1 MLGTL
6 ESRGAKVRR
15 SMGGRLVDN
24 QRLTLAKELLAEIPK
39 YKKLSIATG
48 YWDLPGFQIL
58 EEALEEYE
66 SIRLLIGQ
74 EPMPPQYA
82 QTRVDLE
89 NLDDTFPEWQF
100 QLGLEKLEQHAALR
114 SSAKKLRDWL
124 QSGKLQVKVFRGNF
138 LHAKAYIFGDFT
150 SHTALGFVGS
160 SNFTRRGLTENLE
173 LNYLEDDSQKVLFQ
187 PQNSNQ
193 PHGHLTWFNE
203 IWEDPKS
210 EDWNGKFQE
219 IIEGSPLGDLTN
231 SKYEMYIKSL
241 YELYENELVS
251 RVTGGNPLSE
261 ILYEFQMRNATLLM
275 RKLEANGVAMLA
287 DSVGLGKT
295 ITAGGVIKT
304 YIEERDAGRIYIIAP
319 ANLTEQWK
327 KELGKVFKLF
337 NGFQVISM
345 QDVNAIKQAREID
358 QHAPV
363 DLFVVDEAHNL
374 RSGAGSRFGELL
386 DWFTDNPDSHVL
398 MLTATPINNSLKDI
412 KNQIQLGAKGKLQSF
427 PVVYRGAD
435 KVEVIDFYEA
445 IDRLNSDIKRAVT
458 SGKVPD
464 YAKVNEVMRQGLRHF
479 MVRTTRRGIEKEFGG
494 LRASDGTL
502 LKFPKDELKPQ
513 GYKFTPELTQQL
525 VDLIENNAAVFEG
538 CEVSKLNVNWL
549 LDQTQRT
556 EHPLDFIKDKKAAFS
571 VSVAATP
578 FEAIF
583 QTILLLGFAPYK
595 SDIYKH
601 RFLHVDADKIKNFN
615 LSPSESFAIASQLSI
630 HNMLRVTFLK
640 RLESSQYALKI
651 SLENYRRK
659 LRKFQVI
666 LEETNQIARIKDMD
680 YVLDFFDENTGADAE
695 ELLDGGIELKP
706 ADPKIY
712 DVKQLRADLTRDL
725 EIINVAIQMC
735 EVLGSQDDKLES
747 FANLINELSKQNVAG
762 KKILVFSY
770 FSDTIEYLKAKLPQH
785 VTVSKFST
793 RAEFTVGKTK
803 AQIEELAKRFSPISK
818 DGSAVATS
826 QGELDFLFSTDVL
839 SEGQNLQDCGTIVN
853 FDLHWNPVRMIQ
865 RNGRINRIGSPFEKV
880 FIYNMHPDQNLN
892 EYLALVERLE
902 LKIEQIRHAV
912 GTDQSILGED
922 ANPMEFV
929 DIYDKDKANEAA
941 DRLEQ
946 DNDVLITEDEFIN
959 DLRYF
964 EENATSQDKRRV
976 KNISMGKWGYAPST
990 ALAHVGEFKALAL
1003 IRIQGAFQHSGQKF
1017 TNHLFV
1023 RAGEAFGVIET
1034 YKALSGLRVAA
1045 TENAKI
1051 RDTISLDRE
1060 EIAKKSVARAKIDAK
1075 KNKSFFPFTFT
1086 VNRALDAIHGSNPE
1100 LQLSEALRKIQTIQ
1114 TKKRA
1119 SKIIKAINK
1128 EIKSQS
1134 SLSPE
1139 MLSEVENFILYM
1151 GKFAVPKVTLED
1163 DSVQGVLY
1171 FAK

>member
-1 MLGTL
+1 
-6 ESRGAKVRR
+6 
-15 SMGGRLVDN
+15 MGGRLVDN
-24 QRLTLAKELLAEIPK
+24 QRLTLARELLAEIPK

-58 EEALEEYE
+58 EEALDGYE

-74 EPMPPQYA
+74 EPLPPQYVQQA
-82 QTRVDLE
+82 DLA
-89 NLDDTFPEWQF
+89 NLDDSFPERQF
-100 QLGLEKLEQHAALR
+100 QLGLEKLEQHVALR
-114 SSAKKLRDWL
+114 KSAKKLRDWL
-124 QSGKLQVKVFRGNF
+124 ETGKLEVKVFRGNF
-138 LHAKAYIFGDFT
+138 LHAKAYIFGDFNDN
-150 SHTALGFVGS
+150 SAVGFVGS

-187 PQNSNQ
+187 PQNPNQ

-203 IWEDPKS
+203 IWENPKS

-219 IIEGSPLGDLTN
+219 LIQNSPLGDLTN
-231 SKYEMYIKSL
+231 SQYEMYIKVL

-251 RVTGGNPLSE
+251 RLSGDNPLSE

-275 RKLEANGVAMLA
+275 RKLESNGVAMLA

-304 YIEERDAGRIYIIAP
+304 YIEDRDAGRIYIIAP
-319 ANLTEQWK
+319 ANLTDQWK

-345 QDVNAIKQAREID
+345 QDVNAIRQAREID

-386 DWFTDNPDSHVL
+386 EWFSDNPESHVL

-458 SGKVPD
+458 AGKVPD
-464 YAKVNEVMRQGLRHF
+464 YVKVNEVMRQGLRHF

-494 LRASDGTL
+494 LMASDGSQ
-502 LKFPKDELKPQ
+502 LKFPKDELRPQ

-525 VDLIENNAAVFEG
+525 VNLVQLNKGAFET
-538 CEVSKLNVNWL
+538 CEVSNLNVNWL

-556 EHPLDFIKDKKAAFS
+556 EHPLDFIKGNKGAFS
-571 VSVAATP
+571 VSSAATP

-583 QTILLLGFAPYK
+583 QVILLLGFAPYK

-601 RFLHVDADKIKNFN
+601 KFLHVDADKIKDFN
-615 LSPSESFAIASQLSI
+615 LNPAESFAIASQLSI

-640 RLESSQYALKI
+640 RLESSQYALRM
-651 SLENYRRK
+651 SLQNYRSK
-659 LRKFQVI
+659 LKKFQEI
-666 LEETNQIARIKDMD
+666 LVDNNQIARIRDMD
-680 YVLDFFDENTGADAE
+680 SVLDYFEENLDADSE
-695 ELLDGGIELKP
+695 ELLENGIELRF

-712 DVKQLRADLTRDL
+712 DVDQLKVDLNRDL
-725 EIINVAIQMC
+725 DILDVAIQMC
-735 EVLGSQDDKLES
+735 EILGRQDDKLES
-747 FANLINELSKQNVAG
+747 FANLINELSRENVAG
-762 KKILVFSY
+762 SKILVFSY
-770 FSDTIEYLKAKLPQH
+770 FSDTIEYLKATLPRH
-785 VTVSKFST
+785 VTVSEFST
-793 RAEFTVGKTK
+793 RAEFTVGKSK

-818 DGSAVATS
+818 DGSAVARAK
-826 QGELDFLFSTDVL
+826 GELDFLFSTDVL
-839 SEGQNLQDCGTIVN
+839 SEGQNLQDCGTIIN

-865 RNGRINRIGSPFEKV
+865 RNGRINRIGSAFEKV

-892 EYLALVERLE
+892 QYLALVERLE

-912 GTDQSILGED
+912 GTDQSILGEE
-922 ANPMEFV
+922 ANPMEFI

-946 DNDVLITEDEFIN
+946 ENDALITEDEFIN
-959 DLRYF
+959 DLRSF
-964 EENATSQDKRRV
+964 DQNASPEVKKRV
-976 KNISMGKWGYAPST
+976 KAISIGKWGYAP
-990 ALAHVGEFKALAL
+990 AHAVAQLGDFKSLAL
-1003 IRIQGAFQHSGQKF
+1003 IRIQGLLQHSGQRF

-1023 RAGEAFGVIET
+1023 RFGDAFGVIET

-1045 TENAKI
+1045 SENLRV
-1051 RDTISLDRE
+1051 RDTITLNRE
-1060 EIAKKSVARAKIDAK
+1060 EIAKKSIARARIDAK

-1086 VNRALDAIHGSNPE
+1086 VNKALDGVHKANPE
-1100 LQLSEALRKIQTIQ
+1100 IQLSEALSKVQTVQ

-1119 SKIIKAINK
+1119 TKIIKAINRELK
-1128 EIKSQS
+1128 AQG
-1134 SLSPE
+1134 LPSPE
-1139 MLSEVENFILYM
+1139 MLSEVENFVLYM
-1151 GKFAVPKVTLED
+1151 GRFVVPKVTLED